1 MEEYNIEYKIDIIEN
16 YASGVRRIF
25 QDYADFKKQPN
36 YYISNNG
43 IIVTLYNRNYID
55 KNDGQND
62 GQNYG
67 QNYGQKQQLKL
78 NMIER
83 REKILEL
90 IVSNKKVTS
99 NDLKDILG
107 VSKATVERDLS
118 KLREEN
124 RLEYKGSSKNGYWKV
139 KEK

>member
-62 GQNYG
+62 GQNDD
-67 QNYGQKQQLKL
+67 QKQQLKL

-90 IVSNKKVTS
+90 IVGNKKITS
-99 NDLKDILG
+99 NNLKDILG

-139 KEK
+139 KGK

>member
-1 MEEYNIEYKIDIIEN
+1 
-16 YASGVRRIF
+16 
-25 QDYADFKKQPN
+25 
-36 YYISNNG
+36 
-43 IIVTLYNRNYID
+43 
-55 KNDGQND
+55 
-62 GQNYG
+62 
-67 QNYGQKQQLKL
+67 
-78 NMIER
+78 MIER
-83 REKILEL
+83 RVKILEL

-99 NDLKDILG
+99 NDLKNILG